1 MDYDLYS
8 LRSGGS
14 ISVIRNQA
22 SIAGSER
29 LLKVHASWKLN
40 ETMTGMTVL
49 FEGFAATPSGGRTD
63 GIAWEQYHLM

>member
-29 LLKVHASWKLN
+29 LLKVHAS
-40 ETMTGMTVL
+40 
-49 FEGFAATPSGGRTD
+49 
-63 GIAWEQYHLM
+63 